1 MQTGRKLG
9 RAPHVWTLSQDVSCV
24 TQLEALRTRL
34 GAEGSSLLPA
44 GLAIAVVI
52 AWAAT
57 GGGYESQPVLGAGYD
72 PDPWYLGALALVGLT
87 CATAFGI
94 GRVRLSRQATVACAA
109 LAGYVAW
116 SFFSVLWAHDQGTAF
131 LGSDRALIYLAAF
144 VTFAILPWSSS
155 SARGAL
161 ALLVGGIGAVAIVT
175 AVRVAV
181 LGDPSSLYL
190 SERLAYPL
198 GYYNADAALFMTA
211 AVTAVALSAQRSGP
225 AALRVAGLL
234 VAAVCLQLAVLSQSR
249 GWLFTVP
256 IVLALMLL
264 LIPGR
269 LRLLAFT
276 LAPAAAT
283 AAIAPALLRV
293 YGKTTPQGT
302 SLPQPRLSQV
312 LHQQGSHAVHAMLIA
327 DVALAI
333 VAAIVVAFDRRVEL
347 SRSAQRRI
355 NRLGA
360 GLALTAALAGV
371 AAGLIAVHGDPI
383 GHAERAWSSFANYNN
398 TASGSSRFTTLGSQR
413 ADFWRVA
420 WHEFAQHPLTG
431 IGQDNFATSY
441 TRLRHTGDEPRW
453 VHSIELRLLA
463 HTGLVGALLFA
474 LFLLAALL
482 AALRGRGRG
491 PERATAG
498 ILLLPLV
505 VWLVHGSI
513 DWFWEY
519 PVLSVPA
526 LAFAG
531 AATALRQA
539 PRPAASTTSGRRR
552 RIAAAWWTGAALL
565 GFGALVAL
573 AIPFI
578 AARRVQKAIAVWPQQ
593 PALAYSELRSASGLM
608 GFDAQIYLVGGAI
621 ALNLGE
627 HGEARAWLVKA
638 ERREDQNW
646 LTPFALGLMDGEQG
660 RRAEGRAQLL
670 SARRLNPREPV
681 IVQALERLDSKRP
694 LTFAEAQSLLS
705 PHIVTPPA

>member
-1 MQTGRKLG
+1 M
-9 RAPHVWTLSQDVSCV
+9 
-24 TQLEALRTRL
+24 
-34 GAEGSSLLPA
+34 PA

-57 GGGYESQPVLGAGYD
+57 GGGYESQPALGAGYD

-87 CATAFGI
+87 CATAFGV
-94 GRVRLSRQATVACAA
+94 GRVRLSRWATVACTA
-109 LAGYVAW
+109 LAAYVAW
-116 SFFSVLWAHDQGTAF
+116 SFLSVLWAHDQGTAF
-131 LGSDRALIYLAAF
+131 LGSDRALVYLAAF
-144 VTFAILPWSSS
+144 VTFAILPWSSW

-161 ALLVGGIGAVAIVT
+161 ALLVGGIGVVAIVT
-175 AVRVAV
+175 TIKVAA

-211 AVTAVALSAQRSGP
+211 AVTAIALSAQRSGL
-225 AALRVAGLL
+225 AALRIAGLL

-256 IVLALMLL
+256 IVLALTLL

-269 LRLLAFT
+269 LRLLAFA
-276 LAPAAAT
+276 LVPAAAT
-283 AAIAPALLRV
+283 AAIAPVLLRV
-293 YGKTTPQGT
+293 YGRAAPQGT
-302 SLPQPRLSQV
+302 PLPQPRLSHV

-327 DVALAI
+327 DVALTV
-333 VAAIVVAFDRRVEL
+333 VAALVVAFDRRVEL
-347 SRSAQRRI
+347 SRPVQRRI

-371 AAGLIAVHGDPI
+371 AAGLIAVHGDPL
-383 GHAERAWSSFANYNN
+383 GRAESAWRSFANAGN
-398 TASGSSRFTTLGSQR
+398 TAGGYSRFSTLASNR
-413 ADFWRVA
+413 ADIWRVA
-420 WHEFAQHPLTG
+420 LHEFSLHPLTG

-441 TRLRHTGDEPRW
+441 IRLRHTEEAPRW
-453 VHSIELRLLA
+453 AHSIELRLLV
-463 HTGLVGALLFA
+463 HTGLVGALLLA
-474 LFLLAALL
+474 LFMLAVLLAALG
-482 AALRGRGRG
+482 GRDGS
-491 PERATAG
+491 PERVTAG

-531 AATALRQA
+531 AATALRQV
-539 PRPAASTTSGRRR
+539 PRPAGTTGARQRRL
-552 RIAAAWWTGAALL
+552 AVAWWTGAALL
-565 GFGALVAL
+565 GAGAFVAL

-578 AARRVQKAIAVWPQQ
+578 AARRVQRAIAVWPAQ
-593 PALAYSELRSASGLM
+593 PALAYNELRSASSLM
-608 GFDAQIYLVGGAI
+608 SFDAQIYLVGGAI

-627 HGEARAWLVKA
+627 YDEARTWLVKA
-638 ERREDQNW
+638 EHREDQEW
-646 LTPFALGLMDGEQG
+646 LTPFLLGLIDGEQG
-660 RRAEGRAQLL
+660 RRAEGRTQLL

-681 IVQALERLDSKRP
+681 IAQALERLDRRRP
-694 LTFAEAQSLLS
+694 LTFVEAQILLR

>member
-1 MQTGRKLG
+1 M
-9 RAPHVWTLSQDVSCV
+9 
-24 TQLEALRTRL
+24 TQLNALLTRL
-34 GAEGSSLLPA
+34 RSEGSTLLP
-44 GLAIAVVI
+44 GGFAIAVVI

-57 GGGYESQPVLGAGYD
+57 AGGYESQPALGAGYH
-72 PDPWYLGALALVGLT
+72 PDPWYLGALALVGLA
-87 CATAFGI
+87 CATAFGV
-94 GRVRLSRQATVACAA
+94 GRVRLSRWATVACAA
-109 LAGYVAW
+109 FAAYVAW
-116 SFFSVLWAHDQGTAF
+116 SFLSVLWAHDQGTAL
-131 LGSDRALIYLAAF
+131 LGSDRALVYLAAF
-144 VTFAILPWSSS
+144 VTFAILPWRGS

-161 ALLVGGIGAVAIVT
+161 VLLVGGIGVVAIVT

-181 LGDPSSLYL
+181 LGDPSGLYL
-190 SERLAYPL
+190 NERLAYPL
-198 GYYNADAALFMTA
+198 GYYNADAALFTTA

-234 VAAVCLQLAVLSQSR
+234 VAAVCLQLAVLGQSR

-269 LRLLAFT
+269 LRLLAFA
-276 LAPAAAT
+276 LLPAAAT
-283 AAIAPALLRV
+283 AAIAPVLLRV
-293 YGKTTPQGT
+293 YGRAAPQGT
-302 SLPQPRLSQV
+302 ALSQPRLSQV

-333 VAAIVVAFDRRVEL
+333 VAALVVAVDRRVEL
-347 SRSAQRRI
+347 SRAAQRRV

-383 GHAERAWSSFANYNN
+383 GRAESAWRSFANTGGTAGGYSRFS
-398 TASGSSRFTTLGSQR
+398 TLASGR
-413 ADFWRVA
+413 ADIWRVA
-420 WHEFAQHPLTG
+420 LHEFSLHPLTG

-441 TRLRHTGDEPRW
+441 TRLRHTGEEPRW
-453 VHSIELRLLA
+453 VHSIELRLLT
-463 HTGLVGALLFA
+463 HTGMVGALLFA
-474 LFLLAALL
+474 LFVLAALL
-482 AALRGRGRG
+482 AALRGRGGG
-491 PERATAG
+491 PERATTG
-498 ILLLPLV
+498 ILLLGLV

-526 LAFAG
+526 LAFLG

-539 PRPAASTTSGRRR
+539 PRPAPPTRSGRERTF
-552 RIAAAWWTGAALL
+552 AAAWWTGAALL
-565 GFGALVAL
+565 GIGALVAL

-578 AARRVQKAIAVWPQQ
+578 AARRVQRAIAVWPGQ
-593 PALAYSELRSASGLM
+593 PAVAYSELRSASNLM
-608 GFDAQIYLVGGAI
+608 PFDAQIYLVGGAI

-627 HGEARAWLVKA
+627 HGEASAWLVEA

-646 LTPFALGLMDGEQG
+646 LTPFLIGLIDGERG
-660 RRAEGRAQLL
+660 RRTEGRAQLL
-670 SARRLNPREPV
+670 SAQRLNPREPV
-681 IVQALERLDSKRP
+681 VAVALERLDSRRP